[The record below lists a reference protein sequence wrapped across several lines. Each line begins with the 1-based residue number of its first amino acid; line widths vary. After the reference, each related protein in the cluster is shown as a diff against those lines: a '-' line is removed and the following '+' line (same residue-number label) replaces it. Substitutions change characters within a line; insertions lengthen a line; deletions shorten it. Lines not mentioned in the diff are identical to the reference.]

1 MKPSFWADAK
11 IADLA
16 EPTRLF
22 YIGLWMVAD
31 DAGWF
36 RWDVRE
42 VARDLYGYEQPR
54 RREARAERM
63 FMELAV
69 ASRVILHPCGH
80 AEVPHLPEHQRL
92 SGATKQV
99 KTNLNDHLRRCLDSG
114 TPDNPRTSPHVP
126 GTERIGTGTRNGNV
140 EERLGTDSAGA
151 TELSEFRAR
160 VPRPVV
166 VA

>member
-1 MKPSFWADAK
+1 MRIRSVKPSFWADAK

-22 YIGLWMVAD
+22 YVGLWMVAD

-42 VARDLYGYEQPR
+42 VARDLYGYESPR
-54 RREARAERM
+54 RREARSGRM
-63 FMELAV
+63 LDELVV
-69 ASRVILHPCGH
+69 AGRVILHPCGH

-99 KTNLNDHLRRCLDSG
+99 KTVLNDHLRKCLSSQPPAD
-114 TPDNPRTSPHVP
+114 PRTSPQVP
-126 GTERIGTGTRNGNV
+126 GTERIGTERIRNV
-140 EERLGTDSAGA
+140 EERNGTV
-151 TELSEFRAR
+151 SEFRLK
-160 VPRPVV
+160 VERP
-166 VA
+166 A